1 MTLRELLL
9 EDGYSSTDNRG
20 ILVHDRGIDMAVS
33 HRYLSGGWQEVLD
46 SSAIRI
52 RKGEYETCDKPQ
64 AKSSMLIVNGGN
76 TDSI

>member
-1 MTLRELLL
+1 MTLKELLL
-9 EDGYSSTDNRG
+9 EDGYTSTDNRG

-46 SSAIRI
+46 SNAIRI

-64 AKSSMLIVNGGN
+64 AKSSTLIVNGGN